1 VTVVEHR
8 VDLLTPVHER
18 LVILTALVDPTLFN
32 GRGSA
37 RITLSRAAR
46 ITLSAAALL
55 GVTMLRS

>member
-1 VTVVEHR
+1 
-8 VDLLTPVHER
+8 